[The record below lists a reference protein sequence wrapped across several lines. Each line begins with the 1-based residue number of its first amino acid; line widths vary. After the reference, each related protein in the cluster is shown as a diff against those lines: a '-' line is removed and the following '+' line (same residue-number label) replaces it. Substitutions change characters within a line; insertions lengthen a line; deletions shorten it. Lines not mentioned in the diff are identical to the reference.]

1 MELLRWYCFIVMPS
15 IANTSM
21 TFGPYLHF
29 FFKMFLVTH
38 QIFHQQIMFT
48 EKNFV
53 QSFYTLKY
61 GLLIKT
67 PTHLDT
73 EHRINLTLVIN
84 DRGT

>member
-1 MELLRWYCFIVMPS
+1 
-15 IANTSM
+15 
-21 TFGPYLHF
+21 
-29 FFKMFLVTH
+29 MFLVTH

>member
-1 MELLRWYCFIVMPS
+1 MVLFHCNAINNKHQHDFWVLS
-15 IANTSM
+15 
-21 TFGPYLHF
+21 TFLKNF
-29 FFKMFLVTH
+29 FLVSH

-48 EKNFV
+48 EKDFV
-53 QSFYTLKY
+53 QSFYTLKC

-67 PTHLDT
+67 PNPLET